1 MVMKVAYVTNAEKD
15 SGVGHRAVNIAN
27 RLKRHGA
34 VELDIYVMNG
44 DEMTVKKN
52 GVLVTT
58 LAKWPGGLG
67 KKTVGWVRLGRVV
80 KGEVARGN
88 YDVVHLTNQTLSFL
102 VDKST
107 PSVVTVHDIIEVLDP
122 QTRGGYLVNKYLY
135 SGIKR
140 ADHIIAVS
148 RYTAGNVREY
158 YGAPENKISI
168 IYNGVGDEFYLID
181 GFKQSIAYQTL
192 RQELKLGEGAKV
204 VLYVGSDHPR
214 KNVVGAVRAFAQM
227 RERRPELVFVK
238 VGEPG
243 IKAGR
248 AQLLEEIDKLD
259 VRGAVRFVG
268 AVPDAQLN
276 GLYNLADV
284 LICPSWFEGFGL
296 PPLQAMKCG
305 TPVVCSQ
312 ATSLPEVVGEA
323 ALTHAPDNI
332 EGLANSA
339 LKILESSDLA
349 GRLRVKGLARA
360 KMFSWEA
367 AANDVRNVYKMLS
380 K

>member
-1 MVMKVAYVTNAEKD
+1 MKIAYVTNAKSD

-27 RLKRHGA
+27 RLKGQSD
-34 VELDIYVMNG
+34 VELDVFVMNG
-44 DEMTVKKN
+44 EEMTVKKN
-52 GVLVTT
+52 GALVTT
-58 LAKWPGGLG
+58 LAKWPGALG

-80 KGEVARGN
+80 KDVVARGN

-102 VDKST
+102 IDKST

-135 SGIKR
+135 SGIGR

-148 RYTAGNVREY
+148 KYTAGDVRKY

-168 IYNGVGDEFYLID
+168 VYNGVGDEFHLID
-181 GFKQSIAYQTL
+181 GFKQSIAYQAL
-192 RQELKLGEGAKV
+192 RQELKLSEEAKV

-214 KNVVGAVRAFAQM
+214 KNAVGAVQAFAQM
-227 RERRPELVFVK
+227 RKRRPESVFVK

-243 IKAGR
+243 IKTGR
-248 AQLLEEIDKLD
+248 AQLLEEIDKLV
-259 VRGAVRFVG
+259 VRKAVRFVG
-268 AVPDAQLN
+268 AAPDEKLN
-276 GLYNLADV
+276 DIYNLADV
-284 LICPSWFEGFGL
+284 LIYPSWFEGFGL

-305 TPVVCSQ
+305 TPVVCSNV
-312 ATSLPEVVGEA
+312 TSLPEVVGDA
-323 ALTHAPDNI
+323 ALTHEPDDI

-339 LKILESSDLA
+339 QKILENSDLA
-349 GRLRVKGLARA
+349 RGFRTKGLARA

-367 AANDVRNVYKMLS
+367 AANDVRNVYKMLG

>member
-1 MVMKVAYVTNAEKD
+1 MKIAYVTNAKSD
-15 SGVGHRAVNIAN
+15 SGVGHRAVNIAR
-27 RLKRHGA
+27 RLQGQSD
-34 VELDIYVMNG
+34 VELDVFVMNG
-44 DEMTVKKN
+44 EEMTVKKN

-58 LAKWPGGLG
+58 LTKWPGALG

-80 KGEVARGN
+80 KSEVARGD

-102 VDKST
+102 VNNKST

-135 SGIKR
+135 SGIDR

-148 RYTAGNVREY
+148 RYTAGAVRKY
-158 YGAPENKISI
+158 YGVPEDGIRV
-168 IYNGVGDEFYLID
+168 IYNGVGDEFHPID

-192 RQELKLGEGAKV
+192 RQELKLGEEAKV

-227 RERRPELVFVK
+227 RERRLGLVFVK

-243 IKAGR
+243 IKTGR
-248 AQLLEEIDKLD
+248 AKLLEEIDKLA
-259 VRGAVRFVG
+259 VREAVRFVG
-268 AVPDAQLN
+268 TVPDDQLN
-276 GLYNLADV
+276 ELYNLADV
-284 LICPSWFEGFGL
+284 LIYPSWFEGFGL

-305 TPVVCSQ
+305 TPVVCSN
-312 ATSLPEVVGEA
+312 ATSLPEVVGDA
-323 ALTHAPDNI
+323 ALTHEPDDI
-332 EGLANSA
+332 GGLANSA
-339 LKILESSDLA
+339 QKILENSDLA
-349 GRLRVKGLARA
+349 RNLRTKGLARA

-367 AANDVRNVYKMLS
+367 AANDVRNVYKMLG